1 MLSAEVRELG
11 IGEEGMQISRNRRG
25 LQSRRGGRRRARW
38 EVQPLTRAGAELS
51 RAWSAGR
58 GVYSLSQGLSR
69 TDKMG
74 CSDVPLSGSSPTVC
88 PEYIS
93 KSLFQGL
100 LWEPKGKG
108 NSTNKA
114 ANISSYKIP
123 VQQK

>member
-1 MLSAEVRELG
+1 MLSAEVRALG
-11 IGEEGMQISRNRRG
+11 RGEEGMQISRNRED
-25 LQSRRGGRRRARW
+25 LQSRRGGCRSARW

-58 GVYSLSQGLSR
+58 GVYSLSQGPSR
-69 TDKMG
+69 TGRMG
-74 CSDVPLSGSSPTVC
+74 CSDVPLSGSSLTVC

-100 LWEPKGKG
+100 LWGPKGKG

-114 ANISSYKIP
+114 PNISS
-123 VQQK
+123 